1 VLKLFFNTIESL
13 NDFIHYHGDFPMKVV
28 ISGVNLI
35 EGGPLKVFQ
44 DAVVAFSKIENVE
57 LICLVNNISLFDSC
71 MRRNIQFIEFP
82 IVKKSWLLRC
92 LFEYG
97 YCWFLS
103 KKIKPDIWLAM
114 HDMTPILCRSANI
127 KQYVYCHN
135 PSPAYDATLKDFVFD
150 YKFFLFSKLYK
161 FLYKLNI
168 SSNEAVICQQ
178 KWFADLFESEF
189 KIKKTIVAKPN
200 SKESISLEKEQFEV
214 IEQEKNIFR
223 FFYPALPRM
232 FKNFELLLDAVEFIE
247 RNFDRSISKE
257 FELIITIDGTE
268 SRYAKW
274 LYAKYSH
281 LNSVKFVGC
290 LNREQVNTY
299 YLSADLILFPS
310 KLETWGLPIV
320 EAKDFNKPILLAN
333 LPYAHE
339 TLGEYDKV
347 KFINVN
353 DHKALAVDL
362 ICFINGNLVY
372 DKTSKKNDKE

>member
-1 VLKLFFNTIESL
+1 
-13 NDFIHYHGDFPMKVV
+13 MRVV

-35 EGGPLKVFQ
+35 EGGPLKVLQ
-44 DAVVAFSKIENVE
+44 DAIVAFSKVENIE
-57 LICLVNNISLFDSC
+57 LICLVNNISLFDC
-71 MRRNIQFIEFP
+71 RMNHNIKFIEFP
-82 IVKKSWLLRC
+82 TVKKSWVFRC

-114 HDMTPILCRSANI
+114 HDMTPILCNSANI

-135 PSPAYDATLKDFVFD
+135 PSPAYNATLKDFIFD
-150 YKFFLFSKLYK
+150 HKFFLFSKLYK
-161 FLYKLNI
+161 FLYKFNV
-168 SSNEAVICQQ
+168 SSNDAVICQQ

-189 KIKKTIVAKPN
+189 KIKKTIVARPN
-200 SKESISLEKEQFEV
+200 SKEHIPLAREQSEV
-214 IEQEKNIFR
+214 IDKEKNLVR

-232 FKNFELLLDAVEFIE
+232 FKNFELLLDAVTLIE
-247 RNFDRSISKE
+247 RNSDGSISKK
-257 FELIITIDGTE
+257 FELIITIDGSE

-281 LNSVKFVGC
+281 LSSVKFVGY
-290 LNREQVNTY
+290 LNREQVNAY

-362 ICFINGNLVY
+362 ISFINENLVY
-372 DKTSKKNDKE
+372 EKTSKKYDKDVLPDWNSLVNKLLIS